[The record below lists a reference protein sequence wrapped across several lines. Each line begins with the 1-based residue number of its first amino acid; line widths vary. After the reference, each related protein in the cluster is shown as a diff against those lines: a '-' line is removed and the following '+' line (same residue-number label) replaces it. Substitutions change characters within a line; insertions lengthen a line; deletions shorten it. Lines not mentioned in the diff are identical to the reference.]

1 MFHYSFYSPILRVC
15 IYVCQ
20 SAFVLPVSGG
30 LFFIKKKKKKKLKTE
45 PVKKKKKPELKT
57 DQVKKKNE
65 KKLHRLTCMGP
76 QIM

>member
-30 LFFIKKKKKKKLKTE
+30 LFFIKKKKKLLYSDLLENTFKY
-45 PVKKKKKPELKT
+45 
-57 DQVKKKNE
+57 
-65 KKLHRLTCMGP
+65 GS
-76 QIM
+76 